1 MKLRLPNKLVA
12 AVMAAAT
19 PVLFSTLSTATVGI
33 AALAAA
39 GQQAHA
45 DYVID
50 PDTNICTITG
60 TQEYVPEAMGTD
72 AEDGTVAQFTL
83 SENAIFIA
91 TGDQFGW
98 GNNTTLARSLV
109 MNSGSVLQVN
119 ADSNLTGHRQI
130 GNATLLGNAT
140 IEVNGNVGLNAS
152 QLAQNT
158 LALDGHTLNLTRSES
173 ATAGNEFR
181 LTNTAVTGGGTI
193 NIGSGVKMTTTDD
206 RSYTNAFTLDGTG
219 TFDIGTRKSLGSISL
234 AETWQGTIRISN
246 TSFNGENLNGLT
258 NSASVL
264 ELSNIT
270 GGHLSQWQGGD
281 SNPTTTNFRLVK
293 TLNGSGQEIA
303 AWVYSN
309 GSSDQQTWNV
319 FTGSWTGDGMFK
331 KINNYQESFRWKGD
345 ISGWTG
351 SFVTTSGK
359 KTGLEILNNTSI
371 AASFT
376 NSGTA
381 EMSLTIN
388 NSGIAS
394 GTATTLSGNISNTGT
409 GSTTLTAFTNGAAV
423 SFNGTVS
430 GLGTITLNGRAANSS
445 NTLTFSNLVTASAGT
460 ELKTSYHGGTFNVT
474 KLSGE
479 GDLTLNMAAASTA
492 QARLFINGAGDT
504 AFSGNIVLN
513 KTNDGNGRSGVVV
526 LNHATVA
533 QNSEFRTVST
543 TGSAT
548 LALGVNVANAKL
560 AGINDGTMA
569 ANTLTIYSGAES
581 KNNNATNTLELTG
594 TGEYSTEAT
603 VQNVNLLISNS
614 GTHTFT
620 GDFSAF
626 NKNITVKGGGH
637 LKIEGTGAV
646 SAAFLSVGGTNS
658 SATFDRAVTLSGGTR
673 NNIGYENNTGTG
685 NEVYF
690 KQGVTYSGSNAYA
703 FVVGGSNNTLK
714 LGGTSDMGGK
724 AIGVSQN
731 GNLILEENAQLTN
744 VGNILNSTS
753 NNFANNGIFTLKE
766 GSVLQFSQEARFVIG
781 TLNNAGTILVKKTG
795 EGAAPVLSIDN
806 AFANQET
813 AGDSTHT
820 VNLGA
825 VALDNG
831 ELKNNSSYETAVRNI
846 STLTVDGASALTQN
860 SWNTFWNIG
869 SLNKGTAEGDR
880 TLTWSTSTNHWSN
893 SVLSLTD
900 AGDFDGT
907 LLAKRTY
914 DGSGNPNHG
923 AYQGYVEISHAD
935 ALKNAVLET
944 NGINTAYMTVALNA
958 DTIKLAGLQGNAN
971 SIMIAGGA
979 NKNYGS
985 SSSSQGKVTPTSTGT
1000 SHLVITNKDNA
1011 TDVFSGKVESGIS
1024 ITKGGSGTQTF
1035 DGDLSSFN
1043 GSLTATE
1050 GTLKIAAG
1058 TINTSG
1064 LHANGGT
1071 IASENGAIIKIGNM
1085 GSNNQLTIGANG
1097 GFSIAGSGKLEI
1109 SNWWSFNMA
1118 ALNEETAATM
1128 KATGDTADYAFNRS
1142 DITISNAKVT
1152 YTGESPTVAHKMT
1165 DSAVVKQGAG
1175 TLVLTNEAN
1184 TLVSI
1189 HAEGGDIIVTNAENS
1204 AETLKQI
1211 DATGGNVTLQNLNE
1225 ATLSLT
1231 ELSINEGKTV
1241 SALTDAN
1248 AHADGDTN
1256 VATIKIAAQ
1265 EGTLTVNGGTLN
1277 ANLSVGNEATLT
1289 FSNSLTMGCTVS
1301 LGAGE
1306 HFVLTNA
1313 TVNNG
1318 VLENY
1323 VLFTGVEGLTLNG
1336 APITGMG
1343 WYDATD
1349 LIGSITANGVTLD
1362 TTDHSY
1368 VIGYWNGTVSIA
1380 ESTVPEPAT
1389 ATLSLLALAALA
1401 ARRKRK

>member
-19 PVLFSTLSTATVGI
+19 PVLFSTLSTATVSM

-60 TQEYVPEAMGTD
+60 TQEYVPAAMGTD

-83 SENAIFIA
+83 SENAVFIA

-219 TFDIGTRKSLGSISL
+219 TFDIGTRKSLGSVSL

-258 NSASVL
+258 NSDSVL

-309 GSSDQQTWNV
+309 GSSTGVTWNV
-319 FTGSWTGDGMFK
+319 FSGTWSGDGMFRK
-331 KINNYQESFRWKGD
+331 TGDKMESFKWTGD
-345 ISGWTG
+345 ISAWNG
-351 SFVTTSGK
+351 SFVTESSNQTQ
-359 KTGLEILNNTSI
+359 LVVLNNRTI
-371 AASFT
+371 NASFA
-376 NSGTA
+376 NKGEA
-381 EMSLTIN
+381 AMSLTIN

-409 GSTTLTAFTNGAAV
+409 GSTTLTASTNAAAV

-430 GLGTITLNGRAANSS
+430 GLGTITLDGRAGNSS
-445 NTLTFSNLVTASAGT
+445 NTLTFSNLVTASTGT
-460 ELKTSYHGGTFNVT
+460 ELKTNWHGGTFNVT

-492 QARLFINGAGDT
+492 QARLFINGAEDT

-560 AGINDGTMA
+560 TGINDGTMA
-569 ANTLTIYSGAES
+569 ANKLTIYSGAAS
-581 KNNNATNTLELTG
+581 KNDNATNTLELTG
-594 TGEYSTEAT
+594 RGEYSTEAT
-603 VQNVNLLISNS
+603 VQNVNLLISDS

-646 SAAFLSVGGTNS
+646 SAAFLSVGGNNS

-690 KQGVTYSGSNAYA
+690 KQGVTYSGNSGYA

-744 VGNILNSTS
+744 VGNILNSS
-753 NNFANNGIFTLKE
+753 SDNFANNGIFTLKE
-766 GSVLQFSQEARFVIG
+766 GSVLQFSKDARFVIG

-831 ELKNNSSYETAVRNI
+831 ELKNNSTYETAVRNI

-869 SLNKGTAEGDR
+869 SLNKGTVDAAR
-880 TLTWSTSTNHWSN
+880 TLTWEMRANHWTN
-893 SVLSLTD
+893 SVLTLTD
-900 AGDFDGT
+900 AGTFDGT
-907 LLAKRTY
+907 FTANRTNVTG
-914 DGSGNPNHG
+914 DNGS
-923 AYQGYVEISHAD
+923 YQAYVEIAHAD
-935 ALKNAVLET
+935 ALKSAVLNAT
-944 NGINTAYMTVALNA
+944 GAGNAYMTIALNA
-958 DTIKLAGLQGNAN
+958 ATINLAGLQGNAN

-985 SSSSQGKVTPTSTGT
+985 SSSRQGTVTPTSSGT

-1085 GSNNQLTIGANG
+1085 GSNNQLTIGDNG
-1097 GFSIAGSGKLEI
+1097 GFCIAGSGKLEI

-1175 TLVLTNEAN
+1175 TLVLTNEDN

-1241 SALTDAN
+1241 SALTDDN

-1277 ANLSVGNEATLT
+1277 ANLSVGDEATLT

-1306 HFVLTNA
+1306 RFVLTNA
-1313 TVNNG
+1313 TVNDG

-1343 WYDATD
+1343 WYDATA

-1362 TTDHSY
+1362 TTDHRY